1 MLKKLKII
9 RSVFALIVIVAITL
23 IFLNINYIEAISVN
37 LLKIQ
42 FVPAI
47 FSFLQG
53 SLFALIILIIIT
65 ILLGRVSC
73 SFLFPTGIIQDIIG
87 KCSVLFRKKVLKH
100 KIKTTYKKPH
110 NYLRFT
116 LLGITTLLFILGITT
131 PLIVLDPYSNYGTLA
146 SQIFGSII
154 YHPYLRFSL
163 YGFIWSSIFL
173 AILII
178 MSSIKGR
185 LYCNTICPVGSLLG
199 LISGFSLF
207 KPVIKKDMCVKCN
220 ACAKECKAN
229 CINLDTKEIDITRCV
244 ACYNC
249 IPSCKRG
256 GVTIAPV
263 WFNKNKKIELKR
275 EVERKERRN
284 ALIALGIFGSALAI

>member
-1 MLKKLKII
+1 
-9 RSVFALIVIVAITL
+9 
-23 IFLNINYIEAISVN
+23 
-37 LLKIQ
+37 
-42 FVPAI
+42 
-47 FSFLQG
+47 
-53 SLFALIILIIIT
+53 
-65 ILLGRVSC
+65 
-73 SFLFPTGIIQDIIG
+73 
-87 KCSVLFRKKVLKH
+87 
-100 KIKTTYKKPH
+100 
-110 NYLRFT
+110 
-116 LLGITTLLFILGITT
+116 
-131 PLIVLDPYSNYGTLA
+131 
-146 SQIFGSII
+146 
-154 YHPYLRFSL
+154 
-163 YGFIWSSIFL
+163 
-173 AILII
+173 

-185 LYCNTICPVGSLLG
+185 LYCNTICPVCSLLG

-275 EVERKERRN
+275 EVERKERSNVIIGR
-284 ALIALGIFGSALAI
+284 GSSGSAVATRCCDSR